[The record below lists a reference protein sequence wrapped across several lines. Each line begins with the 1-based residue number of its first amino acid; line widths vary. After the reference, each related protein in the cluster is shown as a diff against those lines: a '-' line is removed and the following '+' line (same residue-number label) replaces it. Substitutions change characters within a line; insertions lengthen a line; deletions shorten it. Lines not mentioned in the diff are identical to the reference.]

1 MLPRLPASL
10 HLQSLRWA
18 SGFSSSSAPA
28 AAAKEG
34 ADGKIVAAVV
44 FERLP
49 VVIPKIHPVVYAFQ
63 EFSFRWRLTVSGYL
77 NPPPTASR
85 PLPCSAPCRLIAH
98 RRIPPSIRASLC
110 PSLHPPCPSA
120 QSADQSCPVAAVD
133 PVLSHDQTQHT
144 CEPPRFKFLA
154 SQQAGP
160 HPATSPSRLRPSNR
174 FANPCFSGD
183 AAAGILAM
191 RHPRKLVLAGC
202 LSALTVMTALSASL
216 GWVAPNLI
224 SRKWRYA
231 LLEMY
236 AKCGS
241 IQRAWQGTPSYAQFM
256 YGDADSKLA
265 PSVKGVA
272 ATAHTACYYVTF

>member
-10 HLQSLRWA
+10 HLRSLRWA
-18 SGFSSSSAPA
+18 RGFSSSSAPA
-28 AAAKEG
+28 ATAKEG
-34 ADGKIVAAVV
+34 ADRKIVTTVV

-63 EFSFRWRLTVSGYL
+63 EFSFWWRVTLSGYL
-77 NPPPTASR
+77 NPPPAASR

-110 PSLHPPCPSA
+110 PSPHPPCPST

-133 PVLSHDQTQHT
+133 PVLSNDQTQHT
-144 CEPPRFKFLA
+144 CK
-154 SQQAGP
+154 
-160 HPATSPSRLRPSNR
+160 
-174 FANPCFSGD
+174 
-183 AAAGILAM
+183 ILAM

-202 LSALTVMTALSASL
+202 LSALTVMTALSSSL

-236 AKCGS
+236 A
-241 IQRAWQGTPSYAQFM
+241 
-256 YGDADSKLA
+256 
-265 PSVKGVA
+265 
-272 ATAHTACYYVTF
+272 